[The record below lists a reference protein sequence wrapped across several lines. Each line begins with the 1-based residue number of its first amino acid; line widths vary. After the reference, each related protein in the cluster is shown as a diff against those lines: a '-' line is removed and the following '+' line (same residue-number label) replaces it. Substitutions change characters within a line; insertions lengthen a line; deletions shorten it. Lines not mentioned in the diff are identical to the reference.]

1 MDWMTYTLG
10 IVMLVVSFAFSYLA
24 IFTKQ
29 LKATYIVEVVLWL
42 LLIIVV
48 IDTGVSSDLVN
59 PHNWMVF
66 SIVLATIGRLV
77 AILKGELR
85 K

>member
-1 MDWMTYTLG
+1 MNWLTYGLG
-10 IVMLVVSFAFSYLA
+10 ISMLVVSFAFSYLA

-29 LKATYIVEVVLWL
+29 LKVTYILEVILWL

-66 SIVLATIGRLV
+66 AIVLATVGRLV

>member
-1 MDWMTYTLG
+1 MDWLTYTLG
-10 IVMLVVSFAFSYLA
+10 IVMLIVSIAFSYLA

-29 LKATYIVEVVLWL
+29 MKAIYIIEVVLWL
-42 LLIIVV
+42 LLIVVV

-66 SIVLATIGRLV
+66 SIILATIGRLV